1 MKKPGGI
8 LYTWEE
14 MAFAMCSAEQ
24 QETMVGS
31 ELTDKAFRNKSE
43 MMDAEEGSR

>member
-14 MAFAMCSAEQ
+14 MAFAMSSAEQ
-24 QETMVGS
+24 RETMVGS
-31 ELTDKAFRNKSE
+31 ELTDKALKNQSE
-43 MMDAEEGSR
+43 MMGAE